1 MKVRRLSRKAGE
13 SDQLFGSVTSG
24 DISEALAA
32 QDFHIEK
39 RKVVLAEPIKTI
51 GEHEIPIK
59 LHREVTVNVKVII
72 KKEE

>member
-1 MKVRRLSRKAGE
+1 
-13 SDQLFGSVTSG
+13 
-24 DISEALAA
+24 LAA

-39 RKVVLAEPIKTI
+39 RKVVLAEPIKVI